1 MSGRDRPWVT
11 EPREGAVVVD
21 VLPMSTLRD
30 LRNLGP
36 VLTLV
41 LACCGPDGGGTDGTT
56 TDATTGGA
64 PTTESQPT
72 TGITSE
78 TTSEAMSEATTSEA
92 TTSEATTGEPTTT
105 GTTSIGSTGSVGDSC
120 ECEEG
125 EPCAAV
131 LCEPAIWVEEGGA
144 PADEAQLAANVQC
157 ALEAL
162 RDRKP
167 GSLRWGFQS
176 GDGTTDSY
184 EVYQMFGDGQA
195 RYLRGGDVGDCE
207 WLEEDVAVVE
217 LRAASVY
224 ADCLAAAELMERF
237 ACIPATE
244 EMYTVVC
251 FEAELEC
258 EL

>member
-1 MSGRDRPWVT
+1 
-11 EPREGAVVVD
+11 
-21 VLPMSTLRD
+21 MSTRRD

-41 LACCGPDGGGTDGTT
+41 LACCGPDGGGTEGTT
-56 TDATTGGA
+56 HEATTGGA
-64 PTTESQPT
+64 STTESQPT
-72 TGITSE
+72 TGTTASE
-78 TTSEAMSEATTSEA
+78 TTSEAMTGETS
-92 TTSEATTGEPTTT
+92 TSQATTGETMPT
-105 GTTSIGSTGSVGDSC
+105 GTASVGSTGSVVDPC

-131 LCEPAIWVEEGGA
+131 LCEPSVWVEEGDA

-176 GDGTTDSY
+176 GDGTIDSY
-184 EVYQMFGDGQA
+184 EVYQMFGDGRA

-207 WLEEDVAVVE
+207 WLEEDAAIVA
-217 LRAASVY
+217 LQAASVY
-224 ADCLAAAELMERF
+224 ADCLAAADLLARF

-244 EMYTVVC
+244 EMYAGVC

-258 EL
+258 RI